1 MKLPVNIRRKS
12 LILLSMPITNI
23 KHYSQLDERQLEKMD
38 KVLEEEG
45 ELEDCVD
52 EIKDQLE
59 PLQEPKP
66 LDSISNV
73 APISTFSRKLS
84 SSTAVTVINKLEKQL
99 NEEKYEREKMR
110 NEIEELRKMNEKLC
124 EAIIKS
130 QSSGSVI
137 NGGNSSSNI

>member
-1 MKLPVNIRRKS
+1 
-12 LILLSMPITNI
+12 MPITNI

-45 ELEDCVD
+45 ELEDCAD

-84 SSTAVTVINKLEKQL
+84 SSTAVTVIKKLEKQL
-99 NEEKYEREKMR
+99 NEEKHEREKMR

>member
-1 MKLPVNIRRKS
+1 
-12 LILLSMPITNI
+12 
-23 KHYSQLDERQLEKMD
+23 MD

-45 ELEDCVD
+45 ELEDCAD
-52 EIKDQLE
+52 EIQDKPE
-59 PLQEPKP
+59 PLQDPKP
-66 LDSISNV
+66 IDSISNI
-73 APISTFSRKLS
+73 APLSNLSRKLS

-99 NEEKYEREKMR
+99 NDEKQEREKMR

-137 NGGNSSSNI
+137 NGGKS